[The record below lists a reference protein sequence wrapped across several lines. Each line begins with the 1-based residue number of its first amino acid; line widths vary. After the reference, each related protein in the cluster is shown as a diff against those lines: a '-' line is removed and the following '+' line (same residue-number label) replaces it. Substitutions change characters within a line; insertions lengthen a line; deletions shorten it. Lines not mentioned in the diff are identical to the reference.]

1 MTGKSMND
9 PCPECGGLEFNHF
22 QYLAGITD
30 HVILLS

>member
-1 MTGKSMND
+1 MIPVRSV
-9 PCPECGGLEFNHF
+9 EGLSSIIF